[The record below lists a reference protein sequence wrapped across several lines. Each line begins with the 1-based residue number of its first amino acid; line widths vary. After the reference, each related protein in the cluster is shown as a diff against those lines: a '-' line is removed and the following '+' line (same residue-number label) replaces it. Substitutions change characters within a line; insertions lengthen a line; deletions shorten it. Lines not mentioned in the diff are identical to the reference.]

1 MGRSRARAPS
11 AASDVA
17 GAIPGTA
24 AVTKAAERRAGWWR
38 APLVFAGVA
47 LVLAALIVS
56 RVVWVRGRVL
66 TAYAEQLEN
75 GLPHTARIVDTWVG
89 QRRTQAVLLAM
100 VARQEQALFAG
111 DGAAAQRASRRVEA
125 VLRSVLRDEGNVGAW
140 LVDSTGRVLAVA
152 AAAAS
157 SPAPVLG
164 DGPSTAPVQVVSSGG
179 AALDF
184 RAPVS
189 DALDSTR
196 HLAEVIV
203 RADPAKFFR
212 RELNPTGERNRTGRT
227 SVVARQDDS
236 VIVLASASRAPTGA
250 LPRISWTEAPAHV
263 RAALGGERT
272 RGVAPADDALFGR
285 AVVYAAQPLGD
296 LGWAVVRQRER
307 AELMRVIRPG
317 ILIETAVWAV
327 ISLLGLFA
335 AGSLWRARRQRREQ
349 DLVRLRADFVSGVSH
364 ELRTPLAQIRLFA
377 QLLRAGTLRT
387 QEDADRALRVIDQE
401 ARRLTFLVDNVLNFA
416 SGERAQQRVEPVVTE
431 VVTEVIDVLEA
442 FEPLAEERGS
452 ELREDLQS
460 GLYALVDPR
469 ALRQV
474 LLNFL
479 DNAVKYGPRGQTVTV
494 GASMLAGRV
503 RVWVDDEGP
512 GVDPDERENVWR
524 PFYRVERGGTPVSGN
539 GIGLA
544 VVHELVLQHG
554 GTVWVEDAPE
564 GGARFVAE
572 FPAAERTP
580 TPAQSMLAAVRPA
593 NGSAHAVVPHGA
605 AR

>member
-1 MGRSRARAPS
+1 MTR
-11 AASDVA
+11 
-17 GAIPGTA
+17 T
-24 AVTKAAERRAGWWR
+24 AERRAGWWR
-38 APLVFAGVA
+38 APLLFAGVA

-56 RVVWVRGRVL
+56 RLVWVRGRVL
-66 TAYAEQLEN
+66 TAYAEQLER
-75 GLPHTARIVDTWVG
+75 GLPHTARLVDTWVG
-89 QRRTQAVLLAM
+89 QRRMQAALLSM
-100 VARQEQALFAG
+100 VARQETALFA
-111 DGAAAQRASRRVEA
+111 DDEPSVRGAGRRLES

-140 LVDSTGRVLAVA
+140 LVDTSGRVLAVA
-152 AAAAS
+152 AAAT
-157 SPAPVLG
+157 APSVPSLG
-164 DGPSTAPVQVVSSGG
+164 DGRERSAVHVVSSGS

-184 RAPVS
+184 RAPVT
-189 DALDSTR
+189 DPRDTARVLG
-196 HLAEVIV
+196 EVIV
-203 RADPAKFFR
+203 RADPSPFFR
-212 RELNPTGERNRTGRT
+212 RELNPTVERNRTGRT
-227 SVVARQDDS
+227 SVVARQGDS
-236 VIVLASASRAPTGA
+236 VIVLASASNAPTGA
-250 LPRISWTEAPAHV
+250 LPRVAWADAPGHV
-263 RAALGGERT
+263 RRALGGST
-272 RGVAPADDALFGR
+272 VRGVAPDGEALFGGD
-285 AVVYAAQPLGD
+285 VVYAAQPLGD
-296 LGWAVVRQRER
+296 MGWAIVRQRER

-317 ILIETAVWAV
+317 ILIETAVWCV

-335 AGSLWRARRQRREQ
+335 AGSLYRARRQRREQ

-377 QLLRAGTLRT
+377 QLLRAGTLRAP
-387 QEDADRALRVIDQE
+387 EDADRALRVIDQE

-416 SGERAQQRVEPVVTE
+416 SGDRPQQRVEPVVTE
-431 VVTEVIDVLEA
+431 VVTEIIDVLEA
-442 FEPLAEERGS
+442 FEPLAEERGA

-512 GVDPDERENVWR
+512 GVDADERENVWR
-524 PFYRVERGGTPVSGN
+524 PFYRVERSGGTPVGGN

-593 NGSAHAVVPHGA
+593 TGAPTANVPHGA